1 MSKGFHRDRFFWV
14 VAVQTAVVNFYLGG
28 FGPAQSLLRADQG
41 TSLTIAGLHGTA
53 MGVASIAAGWANPRI
68 AHKYGR
74 NRASWIGLLIFVVG
88 ITLFV
93 ISPPVYITL
102 PATFITGFG
111 TSVVI
116 NTMLTKMSV
125 HYGKA
130 AGVAIPQ
137 ANGIASVGF
146 VTGTALIG
154 TIAIAFPSLWRL
166 GLLLAIPVALV
177 LFLVGRDKD
186 AEDHVPDEHGPQ
198 GGKLSRK
205 FWISWFGFVA
215 CISSEFATSF
225 WAAALLRDRVGST
238 AAISTV
244 AIVALGTG
252 MGLGRWY
259 GGLLLKRFALDTQLQ
274 AIIVLQFLGFLGF
287 WLSHNMLISLF
298 SLLVVGLGISMQFA
312 LSSIR
317 LIGLSDGRPDLAIG
331 RASLAAGVAIA
342 GAPFLLGILGDS
354 FGISRAYIMVFLLIA
369 MAFIIVKVIPSH
381 VKEPV

>member
-14 VAVQTAVVNFYLGG
+14 VAVQTAIVNFYLGG

-53 MGVASIAAGWANPRI
+53 MGVSSILAGWANPRI

-74 NRASWIGLLIFVVG
+74 NRASWIGLAIFMVG

-116 NTMLTKMSV
+116 NTMLTKMSA

-130 AGVAIPQ
+130 AEVAIPQ

-166 GLLLAIPVALV
+166 GLLLALPVALA
-177 LFLVGRDKD
+177 LYFVGREKN
-186 AEDHVPDEHGPQ
+186 AGDHVPDEDGPQ

-225 WAAALLRDRVGST
+225 WAAALLKDRVGST

-252 MGLGRWY
+252 MGVGRWF
-259 GGLLLKRFALDTQLQ
+259 GGLWLKRLTLDSQLEL
-274 AIIVLQFLGFLGF
+274 IIGIQFLGFLGF
-287 WLSHNMLISLF
+287 WLSHSMIL
-298 SLLVVGLGISMQFA
+298 SLLCLFVVGLGISMQFA

-331 RASLAAGVAIA
+331 RSSLAAGIAIA
-342 GAPFLLGILGDS
+342 GAPFLLGLLGDS
-354 FGISRAYIMVFLLIA
+354 FGISRAYIMVFVLIGI
-369 MAFIIVKVIPSH
+369 AFIIVRAIPSH
-381 VKEPV
+381 VKEAA

>member
-1 MSKGFHRDRFFWV
+1 MPKGFHRDRFFWV

-53 MGVASIAAGWANPRI
+53 MGVASIFAGWANPRI
-68 AHKYGR
+68 AHRYGR
-74 NRASWIGLLIFVVG
+74 SKASWIGLSIFITG
-88 ITLFV
+88 LTLFV

-116 NTMLTKMSV
+116 NTMLTKMSH

-130 AGVAIPQ
+130 AEVAIPQ

-154 TIAIAFPSLWRL
+154 TIAIAFPDLWRL
-166 GLLLAIPVALV
+166 GLLLALPVALV
-177 LFLVGRDKD
+177 LFLVGREKN
-186 AEDHVPDEHGPQ
+186 EDEHVPDEDGPQ
-198 GGKLSRK
+198 GGKLSRS
-205 FWISWFGFVA
+205 FWIAWIGFVA

-225 WAAALLRDRVGST
+225 WAAALLKDRVGST

-252 MGLGRWY
+252 MGIGRWY
-259 GGLLLKRFALDTQLQ
+259 GGLVLKNLKLDTQLLS
-274 AIIVLQFLGFLGF
+274 IIALQFVGFVGF
-287 WLSHNMLISLF
+287 WLSHNMFISLF
-298 SLLVVGLGISMQFA
+298 CLLAVGMGISMQFA

-331 RASLAAGVAIA
+331 RASLAAGTAIA

-354 FGISRAYIMVFLLIA
+354 FGISRAYIMVFVLIA
-369 MAFIIVKVIPSH
+369 VAFVIVKAIPSKAH
-381 VKEPV
+381 EAA